1 MWLERA
7 AGDGSGKN
15 VIEPIGG
22 CDHFREWIQKNLAG
36 EVVRAPFA
44 FGALKNLFVSESR
57 ACSGNCRC
65 FQGQRVHVHA
75 HGARQTRV
83 ATVYR
88 RRQPYSVTCKCI
100 QSRAGML
107 ERGCGLL
114 LLLLVF
120 YVFGA
125 GAGKGGGSSTV

>member
-36 EVVRAPFA
+36 EVVRATCA

-57 ACSGNCRC
+57 AQEIAAASKDSESM
-65 FQGQRVHVHA
+65 FTHTVHVK
-75 HGARQTRV
+75 
-83 ATVYR
+83 
-88 RRQPYSVTCKCI
+88 PEWP
-100 QSRAGML
+100 QSTAD
-107 ERGCGLL
+107 
-114 LLLLVF
+114 VSPI
-120 YVFGA
+120 A
-125 GAGKGGGSSTV
+125 